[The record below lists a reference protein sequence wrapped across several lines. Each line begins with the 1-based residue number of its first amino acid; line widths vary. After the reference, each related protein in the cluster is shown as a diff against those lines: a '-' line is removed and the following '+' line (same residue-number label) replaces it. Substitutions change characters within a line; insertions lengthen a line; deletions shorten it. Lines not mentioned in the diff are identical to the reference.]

1 MRRKIPFSLLALL
14 GILLAGAGLAGLWG
28 MPNLCQYVY
37 APGSAP
43 AGEILEKMEKA
54 MEGAAEGV
62 SLHATSDGVSL
73 TAAGGGQGDV
83 HLIQTAGSY
92 TEIYPRAWRIGR
104 PVSREDAAA
113 GHRVIVLDEELA
125 FRLFRDQDPL
135 GQRVS
140 ILEKDY
146 EVVGVACHRRR
157 IGDRQELTAWIPL
170 GVEDAPAA
178 ENMILSVPAG
188 RGGSLRTL
196 FENSARESAGDG
208 SIWDLEKEKIRG
220 TVLFQAVAMATGLWL
235 LARWIRKLKVW
246 TSGQIRQIRE
256 KARSRYP
263 RQMAGYFILRAL
275 GMLAAWGAVIAAGAG
290 IVLWASQLMLIFP
303 EWVPENFLSSDSWIA
318 RFRSLTASFADPV
331 QRRTAEIIEIRF
343 WSGLI
348 RWGITAALLGLLLR
362 KNSRKGTET
371 DSGIA

>member
-1 MRRKIPFSLLALL
+1 MKRKIPFSLLALL
-14 GILLAGAGLAGLWG
+14 GILLVGAGLFGLWNG
-28 MPNLCQYVY
+28 PNLCQYVY
-37 APGSAP
+37 APGSVP

-54 MEGAAEGV
+54 MEGAAGGI
-62 SLHATSDGVSL
+62 SLHATSDGINL
-73 TAAGGGQGDV
+73 TAAGGGQGDI

-92 TEIYPRAWRIGR
+92 TEIYPRAWHSGR
-104 PVSREDAAA
+104 PISRADAAE

-125 FRLFRDQDPL
+125 FRMFRDQDPL
-135 GQRVS
+135 GQRIK
-140 ILEKDY
+140 ILEQDY
-146 EVVGVACHRRR
+146 EVVGVASHRRR

-170 GVEDAPAA
+170 GLEGAPAA
-178 ENMILSVPAG
+178 DNMILTIPGG

-208 SIWDLEKEKIRG
+208 SSWDLEKEKIRG
-220 TVLFQAVAMATGLWL
+220 TVLAQAVAMVTGAWL
-235 LARWIRKLKVW
+235 LARWIRKLKAW
-246 TSGQIRQIRE
+246 TSGQISRIRE
-256 KARSRYP
+256 KARSCYP
-263 RQMAGYFILRAL
+263 RQMAGYFILHAL

-348 RWGITAALLGLLLR
+348 RWGIAAVLLGLLLR
-362 KNSRKGTET
+362 KNPRKGTES

>member
-28 MPNLCQYVY
+28 MPNLCQYAY
-37 APGSAP
+37 APDAVP
-43 AGEILEKMEKA
+43 AGEVLEKVEKA
-54 MEGAAEGV
+54 MEGAVGGV

-73 TAAGGGQGDV
+73 TAAGSGQGDI
-83 HLIQTAGSY
+83 HLIQAAGSY
-92 TEIYPRAWRIGR
+92 AEIYPRAWRVGR
-104 PVSREDAAA
+104 PVSRADAAE

-125 FRLFRDQDPL
+125 FRLFRDQDPV
-135 GQRVS
+135 GQRVT

-146 EVVGVACHRRR
+146 EVVGVASHRRR

-170 GVEDAPAA
+170 GVEGAPAA
-178 ENMILSVPAG
+178 DNMILSVPAG
-188 RGGSLRTL
+188 QGGSLRTL

-208 SIWDLEKEKIRG
+208 SSWDLEKEKIRG
-220 TVLFQAVAMATGLWL
+220 TVLIQAVAMVTGAWL

-246 TSGQIRQIRE
+246 SSGQILRIRE

-290 IVLWASQLMLIFP
+290 IVLWASRLMLIFP

-318 RFRSLTASFADPV
+318 RFRSLTAAFADPV

-343 WSGLI
+343 WSGLV
-348 RWGITAALLGLLLR
+348 RWGIAAALLGLLLR